1 MTVHEK
7 KVEKKVKIET
17 TSRFINIFHENLK
30 SSLTEG
36 YFITYHYPYIINNK
50 FATYCSIL
58 YRRNSNFRIN
68 QMN

>member
-36 YFITYHYPYIINNK
+36 YFITYHYPI
-50 FATYCSIL
+50 
-58 YRRNSNFRIN
+58 
-68 QMN
+68 